1 MQEERGRDG
10 GRERGRKGWGEI
22 EREKVRE
29 RAQERAWKISC
40 FVGGL
45 KSVFQTFQS
54 LGQKFINQ
62 AVLLTSHKSRA
73 LVYLTP
79 AIFFFFNQIKVCAL
93 RHSKELLPSGLQG
106 HACKE
111 RDQTYVAEG
120 YATLSEGRWSI
131 LRKNEQRG
139 IQRGSSEMI
148 QENSPIP
155 MCC

>member
-1 MQEERGRDG
+1 MGRD
-10 GRERGRKGWGEI
+10 
-22 EREKVRE
+22 REKVRE

-45 KSVFQTFQS
+45 KSVFQTPQS
-54 LGQKFINQ
+54 LGQEFINQ

-73 LVYLTP
+73 LCTRHLQ
-79 AIFFFFNQIKVCAL
+79 FFFFFFYQIKVFAL

-111 RDQTYVAEG
+111 REQTHGAEG

-131 LRKNEQRG
+131 LRSR
-139 IQRGSSEMI
+139 RTHLSLCPV
-148 QENSPIP
+148 NSPNIHLRVAGYFVLHQVKQTA
-155 MCC
+155 